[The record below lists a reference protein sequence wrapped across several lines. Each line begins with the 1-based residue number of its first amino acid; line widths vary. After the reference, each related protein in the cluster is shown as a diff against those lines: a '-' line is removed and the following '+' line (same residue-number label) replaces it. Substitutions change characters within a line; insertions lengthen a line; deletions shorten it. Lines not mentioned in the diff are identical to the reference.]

1 MALSVYL
8 YNNTKRLK
16 STKEAPQHTRVLDCV
31 LKDNT
36 SLLNP
41 IIRIKDTSKPT
52 ENYFKILDRYYW
64 VVNVTSLT
72 SDLWEITG
80 EVDPLTTFR
89 SSILG
94 TPAFVLYDST
104 PNTQLPDTRL
114 AVKTDCDVY
123 TATANM
129 PWNFAAGDGTY
140 LIATTG
146 CSTEL
151 NWDDYTTTPDAKAG
165 TGVYSIPLSSMNQL
179 GFNISD
185 LTTSLKRYGTNYA
198 SELANIMVLFNPA
211 IASDFFEYI
220 GNCVSGM
227 GQILKSFADL
237 GYNTW
242 KLLASNTIGGGN
254 ALSNIKASYW
264 LPFDLPGTAVQSESR
279 PLALGTY
286 TDYVSGLAKVIDP
299 IITSLWIDVPIPW
312 HYTDWR
318 NVSCT
323 EVMLYIPMIG
333 CINIPSEVVKGNN
346 TLQVRIALNIYSGS
360 MAAEVRCD
368 GAEIGTYGAN
378 VGMPYMIG
386 SSNMNVGAIANT
398 ITNAAAQNY
407 LGAAGSVV
415 QSLVGMP
422 TSVGGIGGGAGTGLT
437 SNIVCICRCHDTSQE
452 PSALIST
459 IGTPTHQLKTLS
471 TSLGYVQCLNAQVVP
486 TSDNNAPFATKQELD
501 MINSA
506 LNSGIYLE

>member
-16 STKEAPQHTRVLDCV
+16 STKEAPQYSRVLDCV

-41 IIRIKDTSKPT
+41 IIRIKDTSKPM

-89 SSILG
+89 GSILG

-114 AVKTDCDVY
+114 AVKTDCEVY

-151 NWDDYTTTPDAKAG
+151 DWDSYTTTPDAKAG
-165 TGVYSIPLSSMNQL
+165 TGVYTIPLSSMNQL

-185 LTTSLKRYGTNYA
+185 LTSSLKSYGTSYA
-198 SELANIMVLFNPA
+198 SELARIMVLFNPA
-211 IASDFFEYI
+211 TASDFFEYI

-264 LPFDLPGTAVQSESR
+264 LPFDLPGTSVQAESR

-299 IITSLWIDVPIPW
+299 IITSLWIDVTIPW

-386 SSNMNVGAIANT
+386 NSNMNVGAIANT

-407 LGAAGSVV
+407 LGAAGSAV

-486 TSDNNAPFATKQELD
+486 TAIPGVPYATKQELD

>member
-1 MALSVYL
+1 MNVYL
-8 YNNTKRLK
+8 YNNTKRLN
-16 STKEAPQHTRVLDCV
+16 STKAAPVTYTTLDCV
-31 LKDNT
+31 LKQGT
-36 SLLNP
+36 SFLNP
-41 IIRIKDTSKPT
+41 VLLVNLNSRPSYNYMKF
-52 ENYFKILDRYYW
+52 ENRYYW
-64 VVNVTSLT
+64 ITDIVSVKN
-72 SDLWEITG
+72 DLWEIYG
-80 EVDPLTTFR
+80 RVDVLSTFKLHIK
-89 SSILG
+89 STS
-94 TPAFVLYDST
+94 AFVLYDST
-104 PNTQLPDTRL
+104 ANTQLPDTRL

-129 PWNFAAGDGTY
+129 PWNFASGDGTY

-151 NWDDYTTTPDAKAG
+151 NWDSYTTTADAKAG
-165 TGVYSIPLSSMNQL
+165 TGVYTLPLSSMNQL

-185 LTTSLKRYGTNYA
+185 MTNSLKAYGTSYA
-198 SELANIMVLFNPA
+198 SELASIMVLFNPA

-264 LPFDLPGTAVQSESR
+264 LPFDIPGTATQSESR

-286 TDYVSGLAKVIDP
+286 TDYVSGIARVIDP
-299 IITSLWIDVPIPW
+299 IITSLWIDVTIPW

-386 SSNMNVGAIANT
+386 ASNMNIGAIANT
-398 ITNAAAQNY
+398 ITNAASQNY
-407 LGAAGSVV
+407 LGAVGGAV

-437 SNIVCICRCHDTSQE
+437 SNIVCICRCHDTSQD
-452 PSALIST
+452 PAALIGT
-459 IGTPTHQLKTLS
+459 IGTPTNQLKTLS
-471 TSLGYVQCLNAQVVP
+471 GSGYCQCMNAQVNCGSQTGEPDP
-486 TSDNNAPFATKQELD
+486 TQTEIELINNY
-501 MINSA
+501 
-506 LNSGIYLE
+506 LNTGIYLE